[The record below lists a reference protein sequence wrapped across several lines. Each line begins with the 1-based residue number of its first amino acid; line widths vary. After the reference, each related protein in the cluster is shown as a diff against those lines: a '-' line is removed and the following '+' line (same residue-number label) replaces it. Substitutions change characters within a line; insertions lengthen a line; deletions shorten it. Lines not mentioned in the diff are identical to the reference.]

1 MKRRIVSALV
11 TFTLSTTAVGAVAQ
25 DKPLPTDPDTREIA
39 QYRLTMEGVHKVA
52 AATRAMAAE
61 MKNDPRVLE
70 LKKLDEQIQALEAKE
85 ERTEAEEEELQKLNA
100 RQEELER
107 GVGAMLGG
115 NPKSLS
121 EMTAQIEKVPAM
133 AKALRAAGMTPRE
146 YSTFM
151 LALMQAAM
159 VAGFQ
164 KSGMMKEIPKDVNTE
179 NVKFILDHEKELQAL
194 QKEMQ
199 SLDPTKK

>member
-1 MKRRIVSALV
+1 MKLRIMSALV
-11 TFTLSTTAVGAVAQ
+11 TFTLGAAVGALAQ
-25 DKPLPTDPDTREIA
+25 PKAAQTDPDTREIA

-70 LKKLDEQIQALEAKE
+70 MKKLDEQIQALETKE
-85 ERTEAEEEELQKLNA
+85 ERTEAEEEQLEKLNA

-107 GVGAMLGG
+107 AFGG
-115 NPKSLS
+115 MIGSNPKSLS
-121 EMTAQIEKVPAM
+121 DMAARIEKVPAM

-151 LALMQAAM
+151 LAMMQAAM

-164 KSGMMKEIPKDVNTE
+164 KSGMVKEIPKDVNPE

-199 SLDPTKK
+199 SLAPTRK